1 MEAKYLQVIAKY
13 QEDLK
18 RGLSLLYE
26 LYGRSLYQ
34 YSLKN
39 WALDEEEC
47 YEVLYKTLETVGK
60 VILRNE
66 FDSERHFQNWLFK
79 IHRNNTLM
87 AVRAKMAKEQIEFKL
102 VDWQDEFAATEEDSE
117 GLEFEH
123 SPVLNMGSTEVYE
136 EEASQSPLF
145 LALEKALQE
154 ISETDRD
161 ILLLRMNNYS
171 YDDIAAMLGIENN
184 QLKVRFLRAKA
195 KVEKKT
201 LGIIKENMS

>member
-18 RGLSLLYE
+18 GGLSLLYE

-136 EEASQSPLF
+136 EETSQSPLF

>member
-18 RGLSLLYE
+18 GGLSLLYE

-34 YSLKN
+34 YALKN

-47 YEVLYKTLETVGK
+47 YDVLYKTLETVGK

-87 AVRAKMAKEQIEFKL
+87 AVRAKMAKEPIEFTL
-102 VDWQDEFAATEEDSE
+102 VDWQDEFAAAEEGNE
-117 GLEFEH
+117 GIGFEH
-123 SPVLNMGSTEVYE
+123 HPVLNIGSTEVYE

-154 ISETDRD
+154 IGETDRD

-184 QLKVRFLRAKA
+184 QLKVRFNRAKA